1 MQQLYDYLF
10 GCNKLR
16 KPNFN
21 TTLEEFCDNNNI
33 DIDNINEQQLN
44 VFYYHKHNYSEIAN
58 AKETYLANIVETLT
72 SHSGKK
78 LALRLQ
84 KIIGEHG
91 EVCFYETD
99 KPHTIVIYLTDR
111 YLLQHNSYM
120 DFCLSDT
127 KESNSIYRELQ
138 FFNYHITE
146 ISKSNN
152 SDFIIIE
159 PKYSED
165 VTNKLRS
172 KTDVFYHITSKSNI
186 NKILKRG
193 LTPKVGKTRIQGGYR
208 YFPDKVFL
216 IASSEHIVND
226 IERIIGNKDYDD
238 YAIVRIDL
246 SGHNIGLYVDD
257 YYNSE
262 NIVYTYESIPPA
274 IISVV
279 DIDEI

>member
-16 KPNFN
+16 RPNFN

-44 VFYYHKHNYSEIAN
+44 VFYYHKHNCSEVVN
-58 AKETYLANIVETLT
+58 AKETYLANIVETMT

-99 KPHTIVIYLTDR
+99 KPHTIVIYLTDK

-146 ISKSNN
+146 ISKVNN
-152 SDFIIIE
+152 SDFIVIE

-172 KTDVFYHITSKSNI
+172 KTDIFYHITSKSNI

-193 LTPKVGKTRIQGGYR
+193 LTPHVGKTRIQGGYR

-216 IASSEHIVND
+216 IASSEHVVDD
-226 IERIIGNKDYDD
+226 IERIIGNKNYDD
-238 YAIVRIDL
+238 YAIIRIDL
-246 SGHNIGLYVDD
+246 SCHNIGLYVDD